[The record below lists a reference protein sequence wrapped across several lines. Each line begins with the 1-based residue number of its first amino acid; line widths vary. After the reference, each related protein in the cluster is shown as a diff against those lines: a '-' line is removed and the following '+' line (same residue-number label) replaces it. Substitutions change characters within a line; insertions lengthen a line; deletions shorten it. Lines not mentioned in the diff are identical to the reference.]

1 MAFDVVALYFW
12 AIIILIYKVIYKE
25 STEEA
30 ISSVE
35 FFNNVAWITW
45 LELIVLMTR
54 RTVWVLIRLENEF
67 FSNFEGFRDIVAI
80 PPIKNEE

>member
-1 MAFDVVALYFW
+1 
-12 AIIILIYKVIYKE
+12 
-25 STEEA
+25 
-30 ISSVE
+30 
-35 FFNNVAWITW
+35 
-45 LELIVLMTR
+45 MTR